1 MYIVYIHINIYI
13 YTHIE
18 YMYGQS
24 MMYMVDVLCS
34 RIALSQWEEDCPWCL
49 LVRTNQRLKR
59 KPKHHRRRT
68 GDIRY

>member
-1 MYIVYIHINIYI
+1 
-13 YTHIE
+13 
-18 YMYGQS
+18 MYGQS
-24 MMYMVDVLCS
+24 MMDMVDVLCS

-68 GDIRY
+68 GDTVSVTDSPGHSMD